1 MVSADCKQAECGCRA
16 SRAGGLFLQGTSSA
30 WHPFLR
36 SLPQQTET
44 PILWSPS
51 EQKTLLRG
59 SPVAEEAS
67 SRAAA
72 LDTEWNSIESLA
84 AASPGLYPA
93 GEQESRTGHCIS

>member
-1 MVSADCKQAECGCRA
+1 MVSADCKHVESGCRA
-16 SRAGGLFLQGTSSA
+16 STSGGLFLQGTSSA
-30 WHPFLR
+30 WYPFLR

-51 EQKTLLRG
+51 EQKSLLRG

-72 LDTEWNSIESLA
+72 LEAEWNSIESSA

-93 GEQESRTGHCIS
+93 GKQHSRTGRFIS